1 MPKEKQLLYLPTYNY
16 SFYKYNKNTNHRKV
30 KYLKKK
36 KKDLKRATLIE
47 ACINGQCTVK
57 QVANALG
64 LSERRVKQIKKEVKE
79 NGVKSIQ
86 HGNRGRKPKN
96 TISNETKKKI
106 LELRSSYQ
114 YELSNF
120 KHFQEILKERE
131 NIDISYSALY
141 NILHN
146 AGIKSPKKH
155 RKSKLHHR
163 RKRKESEGMMLQA
176 DGTPFDWFGNGE
188 KYSLHGFVD
197 DATGKITGLY
207 MCKNECL
214 LGYLEVLR
222 QTLENYGIPISL
234 YPDKYS
240 VFFPPKKVDDHVTI
254 EEQLNGRE
262 KGITQ
267 FGRIVEELG
276 ITMFPANSPQAKG
289 RIERLWETL
298 QSRLVT
304 EFRINNIT
312 TMEQANTFLSNYID
326 IYNSKF
332 AIEPLNKNN
341 VFLKLPKK
349 YNLDE
354 LLCVKF
360 ERTIDNAGVFSVNN
374 SKFQILDRS
383 LPPKTKITVYLSKKV
398 GMLAKINNKTYDVQP
413 LELIS
418 KGLIDT
424 NSLDYHQWLPDVVI
438 ELINEFYLKDAKA
451 S

>member
-1 MPKEKQLLYLPTYNY
+1 MLKQN
-16 SFYKYNKNTNHRKV
+16 
-30 KYLKKK
+30 
-36 KKDLKRATLIE
+36 DLKRATLIE
-47 ACINGQCTVK
+47 ACIKGQCTIK
-57 QVANALG
+57 QVATALG

-96 TISNETKKKI
+96 TIPNEIIKKI
-106 LELRSSYQ
+106 VELRSSYE
-114 YELSNF
+114 YEISNF
-120 KHFQEILKERE
+120 KHFQELLKERE

-141 NILHN
+141 NILKN

-163 RKRKESEGMMLQA
+163 RKRKECEGMMLQA
-176 DGTPFDWFGNGE
+176 DGTPFDWFGDGQN
-188 KYSLHGFVD
+188 YSLHGFID

-222 QTLENYGIPISL
+222 QTLENFGIPISL

-240 VFFPPKKVDDHVTI
+240 VFFPPKKVDDHITI

-276 ITMFPANSPQAKG
+276 IEMFAASSPQAKG

-312 TMEQANTFLSNYID
+312 NMDDANVFLIDYISK
-326 IYNSKF
+326 YNSKF
-332 AIEPLNKNN
+332 SIEPTSKKS
-341 VFLKLPKK
+341 VFLKLPKR

-354 LLCVKF
+354 LLCVRF
-360 ERTIDNAGVFSVNN
+360 ERTIDNAGVFSISN
-374 SKFQILDRS
+374 SKFQILDKN
-383 LPPKTKITVYLSKKV
+383 LPPKTKVQIYLSQKIGMRVKV
-398 GMLAKINNKTYDVQP
+398 HNKIYDVQP

-418 KGLIDT
+418 KDSIKIE
-424 NSLDYHQWLPDVVI
+424 SSEYHQWLPNVVI
-438 ELINEFYLKDAKA
+438 DLIDEFYLKDAKA

>member
-1 MPKEKQLLYLPTYNY
+1 MLKQ
-16 SFYKYNKNTNHRKV
+16 
-30 KYLKKK
+30 
-36 KKDLKRATLIE
+36 KDLKRATLIE
-47 ACINGQCTVK
+47 ACIKGQCTVK
-57 QVANALG
+57 QVATALG
-64 LSERRVKQIKKEVKE
+64 ISERRVKQIKKEVKE

-96 TISNETKKKI
+96 TISDETRKRI
-106 LELRSSYQ
+106 LELRSSYE
-114 YELSNF
+114 YEISNF
-120 KHFQEILKERE
+120 KHFQELLKERE

-141 NILHN
+141 NILRN
-146 AGIKSPKKH
+146 AGIKSPKRH
-155 RKSKLHHR
+155 RKTKLHHR
-163 RKRKESEGMMLQA
+163 RKRKECEGMMLQA
-176 DGTPFDWFGNGE
+176 DGTPFDWFGDGQ

-240 VFFPPKKVDDHVTI
+240 VFFPPKKVKDHITI

-276 ITMFPANSPQAKG
+276 IEMFPASSPQAKG

-298 QSRLVT
+298 QSRLTT
-304 EFRINNIT
+304 EFRINNIKT
-312 TMEQANTFLSNYID
+312 IEEANIFLIGYIKK
-326 IYNSKF
+326 YNSKF
-332 AIEPLNKNN
+332 AIEATSKKN
-341 VFLKLPKK
+341 VFLKLPKR

-354 LLCVKF
+354 LLCVRF
-360 ERTIDNAGVFSVNN
+360 ERTIDNAGVFSINN
-374 SKFQILDRS
+374 SKFQILDNS
-383 LPPKTKITVYLSKKV
+383 LPPKSKVQIYISQKI
-398 GMLAKINNKTYDVQP
+398 GMRVKSNNKVYDVQP
-413 LELIS
+413 LELVS
-418 KGLIDT
+418 KEKVDN
-424 NSLDYHQWLPDVVI
+424 NSLDYHQWLADVVI
-438 ELINEFYLKDAKA
+438 KLINEYYLKDAKA

>member
-1 MPKEKQLLYLPTYNY
+1 MLKQ
-16 SFYKYNKNTNHRKV
+16 
-30 KYLKKK
+30 
-36 KKDLKRATLIE
+36 KDLKRATLIE
-47 ACINGQCTVK
+47 ACIKGECTIK
-57 QVANALG
+57 QVAAALG

-86 HGNRGRKPKN
+86 HGNRGRRPKN
-96 TISNETKKKI
+96 TISDETRKKI
-106 LELRSSYQ
+106 LELRSSYE
-114 YELSNF
+114 YEISNF
-120 KHFQEILKERE
+120 KHFQELLEERE
-131 NIDISYSALY
+131 NIKISYSALY
-141 NILHN
+141 NILRK

-155 RKSKLHHR
+155 HKTRLHHR
-163 RKRKESEGMMLQA
+163 RKRKECEGMMLQA
-176 DGTPFDWFGNGE
+176 DGTPFEWFGDGQ

-222 QTLENYGIPISL
+222 QTLENFGIPISL

-240 VFFPPKKVDDHVTI
+240 VFFPPKKVDDHITI

-276 ITMFPANSPQAKG
+276 IEMFPASSPQAKG

-304 EFRINNIT
+304 EFRINNIK
-312 TMEQANTFLSNYID
+312 TMDEANKFLVEYIK

-332 AIEPLNKNN
+332 SVKPASQKS
-341 VFLKLPKK
+341 VFLKLPKR
-349 YNLDE
+349 YDIDE
-354 LLCVKF
+354 LLCVRF
-360 ERTIDNAGVFSVNN
+360 ERTIDNSGVFSLNN
-374 SKFQILDRS
+374 SKFQILDKK
-383 LPPKTKITVYLSKKV
+383 LPPKTKVQIYLSEKI
-398 GMLAKINNKTYDVQP
+398 GMRVKHNNKIYDVQP

-418 KGLIDT
+418 KDSIDN
-424 NSLDYHQWLPDVVI
+424 NSLDYHLWLPDVVI
-438 ELINEFYLKDAKA
+438 ELINEYYLKDAKA

>member
-1 MPKEKQLLYLPTYNY
+1 MLKQN
-16 SFYKYNKNTNHRKV
+16 
-30 KYLKKK
+30 
-36 KKDLKRATLIE
+36 DLKRATLIE
-47 ACINGQCTVK
+47 ACIKGQCTIK
-57 QVANALG
+57 QVATALG

-96 TISNETKKKI
+96 TIPNEIIKKI
-106 LELRSSYQ
+106 IELRSSYE
-114 YELSNF
+114 YEISNF
-120 KHFQEILKERE
+120 KHFQELLKERE

-141 NILHN
+141 NILRN

-163 RKRKESEGMMLQA
+163 RKRKECEGMMLQA
-176 DGTPFDWFGNGE
+176 DGTPFDWFGDGQN
-188 KYSLHGFVD
+188 YSLHGFID

-222 QTLENYGIPISL
+222 QTLENFGIPISL

-240 VFFPPKKVDDHVTI
+240 VFFPPKKVDDHITI

-276 ITMFPANSPQAKG
+276 IEMFAASSPQAKG

-312 TMEQANTFLSNYID
+312 NMDDANVFLVDYISK
-326 IYNSKF
+326 YNSKF
-332 AIEPLNKNN
+332 SVEPTSKKS
-341 VFLKLPKK
+341 VFLKLPKR

-354 LLCVKF
+354 LLCVRF
-360 ERTIDNAGVFSVNN
+360 ERTIDNAGVFSISN
-374 SKFQILDRS
+374 SKFQILDKN
-383 LPPKTKITVYLSKKV
+383 LPPKTKVQIYLSQKIGMRVKV
-398 GMLAKINNKTYDVQP
+398 HNKIYDVQP

-418 KGLIDT
+418 KDSIKIE
-424 NSLDYHQWLPDVVI
+424 SSEYHQWLPDVVI
-438 ELINEFYLKDAKA
+438 DLIDEFYLKDAKA

>member
-1 MPKEKQLLYLPTYNY
+1 MLKQ
-16 SFYKYNKNTNHRKV
+16 
-30 KYLKKK
+30 
-36 KKDLKRATLIE
+36 KDLKRATLIE
-47 ACINGQCTVK
+47 ACIKGQCTVK

-96 TISNETKKKI
+96 TISDETRKRI
-106 LELRSSYQ
+106 LELRSSYE
-114 YELSNF
+114 YEISNF
-120 KHFQEILKERE
+120 KHFQELLKERE

-141 NILHN
+141 NILRN

-155 RKSKLHHR
+155 SKAKLHHR
-163 RKRKESEGMMLQA
+163 RKRKECEGMMLQA
-176 DGTPFDWFGNGE
+176 DGTPFEWFGDGQ
-188 KYSLHGFVD
+188 KYSLHGFID

-240 VFFPPKKVDDHVTI
+240 VFFPPKKVDDHITI
-254 EEQLNGRE
+254 EEQSNGRE

-276 ITMFPANSPQAKG
+276 IEMFAASSPQAKG

-304 EFRINNIT
+304 EFRIHHIK
-312 TMEQANTFLSNYID
+312 TMEEANTFLIEYIEK
-326 IYNSKF
+326 YNSKF
-332 AIEPLNKNN
+332 AVEATSKKN
-341 VFLKLPKK
+341 VFLKLPKR

-354 LLCVKF
+354 LLCVRF
-360 ERTIDNAGVFSVNN
+360 ERTIDNAGVFSINN
-374 SKFQILDRS
+374 SKFQIMDRH
-383 LPPKTKITVYLSKKV
+383 LPPKTRVQIYLSEKI
-398 GMLAKINNKTYDVQP
+398 GMRVKSNNKTYNVQP
-413 LELIS
+413 LEVIS
-418 KGLIDT
+418 KDQIDN
-424 NSLDYHQWLPDVVI
+424 NSLDYHKWLADVVI
-438 ELINEFYLKDAKA
+438 QLIHEFYLKDAKA
-451 S
+451 SY

>member
-1 MPKEKQLLYLPTYNY
+1 MLKQ
-16 SFYKYNKNTNHRKV
+16 
-30 KYLKKK
+30 
-36 KKDLKRATLIE
+36 KDLKRATLIE
-47 ACINGQCTVK
+47 ACIKGECTVK
-57 QVANALG
+57 QVADALG

-79 NGVKSIQ
+79 KGVKSIQ

-96 TISNETKKKI
+96 TISDETRNKI
-106 LELRSSYQ
+106 LALRCSYE
-114 YELSNF
+114 YEISNF
-120 KHFQEILKERE
+120 KHFQELLKERE

-141 NILHN
+141 NILRN

-155 RKSKLHHR
+155 HKSKLHHR

-188 KYSLHGFVD
+188 KYSLHGFID
-197 DATGKITGLY
+197 DATGKVTGLY

-222 QTLENYGIPISL
+222 QTLEDYGIPISL

-240 VFFPPKKVDDHVTI
+240 VFFPPKKVNDHITI

-276 ITMFPANSPQAKG
+276 ISMFPASSAQAKG
-289 RIERLWETL
+289 RVERLWETL

-304 EFRINNIT
+304 EFRINKINTI
-312 TMEQANTFLSNYID
+312 EQANAFLQNYINK
-326 IYNSKF
+326 YNSKF
-332 AIEPLNKNN
+332 AVLPINSKSM
-341 VFLKLPKK
+341 FLKLPKK

-354 LLCVKF
+354 LLCVQF
-360 ERTIDNAGVFSVNN
+360 ERTIDNAGVFSLNN
-374 SKFQILDRS
+374 SKFQVLEKR
-383 LPPKTKITVYLSKKV
+383 LPPKTKVTIYLSQKL
-398 GMLAKINNKTYDVQP
+398 GMVVKANNKICDVQP

-418 KGLIDT
+418 KDSIET
-424 NSLDYHQWLPDVVI
+424 NSLDYHQYLPDVVI
-438 ELINEFYLKDAKA
+438 ELINEFYFKDAKA

>member
-1 MPKEKQLLYLPTYNY
+1 MLKQ
-16 SFYKYNKNTNHRKV
+16 
-30 KYLKKK
+30 
-36 KKDLKRATLIE
+36 KDLKRATLIE
-47 ACINGQCTVK
+47 ACIKGQCTVK
-57 QVANALG
+57 QVATALG

-96 TISNETKKKI
+96 TISDETRKRI
-106 LELRSSYQ
+106 LELRSSYE
-114 YELSNF
+114 YEISNF
-120 KHFQEILKERE
+120 KHFQELLKERE

-141 NILHN
+141 HILRN
-146 AGIKSPKKH
+146 AGIKSPKRH
-155 RKSKLHHR
+155 RKTKLHHR
-163 RKRKESEGMMLQA
+163 RKRKECEGMMLQA
-176 DGTPFDWFGNGE
+176 DGTPFDWFGNGQ

-240 VFFPPKKVDDHVTI
+240 VFFPPKKVNDHITI

-267 FGRIVEELG
+267 FGRIIEELG
-276 ITMFPANSPQAKG
+276 IEMFPASSPQAKG

-298 QSRLVT
+298 QSRLTT
-304 EFRINNIT
+304 EFRINNIKT
-312 TMEQANTFLSNYID
+312 IDEANTFLITYIEK
-326 IYNSKF
+326 YNSKF
-332 AIEPLNKNN
+332 SIEASSKNN
-341 VFLKLPKK
+341 VFLKLPKR

-354 LLCVKF
+354 LLCVRF
-360 ERTIDNAGVFSVNN
+360 ERTIDNAGVFSINN
-374 SKFQILDRS
+374 SKFQIMDKS
-383 LPPKTKITVYLSKKV
+383 LPPKTKVQIYISQ
-398 GMLAKINNKTYDVQP
+398 KIGIRVKSNNKVYNVQP

-418 KGLIDT
+418 KDKIDN
-424 NSLDYHQWLPDVVI
+424 NSLDYHQWLADVVI
-438 ELINEFYLKDAKA
+438 ELINEYYLKDAKA

>member
-1 MPKEKQLLYLPTYNY
+1 MLKQ
-16 SFYKYNKNTNHRKV
+16 
-30 KYLKKK
+30 
-36 KKDLKRATLIE
+36 KDLKRATLIE

-57 QVANALG
+57 QVATALG

-96 TISNETKKKI
+96 TISDETRKRI
-106 LELRSSYQ
+106 LELRSSYE
-114 YELSNF
+114 YEISNF
-120 KHFQEILKERE
+120 KHFQELLKERE

-141 NILHN
+141 NILRN
-146 AGIKSPKKH
+146 AGIKSPKRH
-155 RKSKLHHR
+155 RKTKLHHR
-163 RKRKESEGMMLQA
+163 RKRKECEGMMLQA
-176 DGTPFDWFGNGE
+176 DGTPFDWFGDE
-188 KYSLHGFVD
+188 RKYSLHGFID

-222 QTLENYGIPISL
+222 QTLENYGIPVSL

-240 VFFPPKKVDDHVTI
+240 VFFPPKKVNDHITI

-276 ITMFPANSPQAKG
+276 IEMFPASSPQAKG

-298 QSRLVT
+298 QSRLTT
-304 EFRINNIT
+304 EFRINNIKT
-312 TMEQANTFLSNYID
+312 IDEANIFLISYIEK
-326 IYNSKF
+326 YNSKF
-332 AIEPLNKNN
+332 AIEASSKKS
-341 VFLKLPKK
+341 VFLKLPKR

-354 LLCVKF
+354 LLCVRF
-360 ERTIDNAGVFSVNN
+360 ERSIDNAGVFSINN
-374 SKFQILDRS
+374 SKFQIIDKS
-383 LPPKTKITVYLSKKV
+383 LPPKTKVQIYISQKI
-398 GMLAKINNKTYDVQP
+398 GMRVKSNNKVYDVQP
-413 LELIS
+413 LKLVS
-418 KGLIDT
+418 KDKIDN
-424 NSLDYHQWLPDVVI
+424 NSLDYHQWLADVVI
-438 ELINEFYLKDAKA
+438 ELINEYYLKDAKA

>member
-1 MPKEKQLLYLPTYNY
+1 MNEKKEAAPEGGKAAQIATVGTGHTANDLQSL
-16 SFYKYNKNTNHRKV
+16 SF
-30 KYLKKK
+30 LSI
-36 KKDLKRATLIE
+36 DLKRATLIE
-47 ACINGQCTVK
+47 ACIKGQCTIK
-57 QVANALG
+57 QVATALG

-96 TISNETKKKI
+96 TISDEVRNKI
-106 LELRSSYQ
+106 LNLRSSYA
-114 YELSNF
+114 YEISNF
-120 KHFQEILKERE
+120 KHFQEILKEYE
-131 NIDISYSALY
+131 GIDISYSALY
-141 NILHN
+141 NILTN

-163 RKRKESEGMMLQA
+163 RKRKECEGMMLQA
-176 DGTPFDWFGNGE
+176 DATPFDWFENGE
-188 KYSLHGFVD
+188 KFSLHGFID

-222 QTLENYGIPISL
+222 QTLETYGIPISL

-240 VFFPPKKVDDHVTI
+240 VFFPPKKVNDHITI

-276 ITMFPANSPQAKG
+276 IEMFPAYSPQAKG

-304 EFRINNIT
+304 EFRIHNIKT
-312 TMEQANTFLSNYID
+312 SEQANEFLKEYIK

-332 AIEPLNKNN
+332 AIEVSNS
-341 VFLKLPKK
+341 VFLKLPKR
-349 YNLDE
+349 YDLDE
-354 LLCVKF
+354 LLSVRF
-360 ERTIDNAGVFSVNN
+360 ERTIDNAGVFSINN
-374 SKFQILDRS
+374 SKFQIMDRK
-383 LPPKTKITVYLSKKV
+383 LPPKTKVQIYISQKI
-398 GMLAKINNKTYDVQP
+398 GMRVKSNNKIYDVQP

-418 KGLIDT
+418 KDKIDT
-424 NSLDYHQWLPDVVI
+424 NSLDYHQWLPTVMI
-438 ELINEFYLKDAKA
+438 SLINELYLKDAKHQY
-451 S
+451 

>member
-1 MPKEKQLLYLPTYNY
+1 MLKQ
-16 SFYKYNKNTNHRKV
+16 
-30 KYLKKK
+30 
-36 KKDLKRATLIE
+36 KDLKRATLIE
-47 ACINGQCTVK
+47 ACIKGECTVK
-57 QVANALG
+57 QVAIALG

-96 TISNETKKKI
+96 TIPNEIKQKI
-106 LELRSSYQ
+106 LELRSSYE
-114 YELSNF
+114 YEISNF
-120 KHFQEILKERE
+120 KHFQELLKERE

-141 NILHN
+141 NILRN

-155 RKSKLHHR
+155 HKTKLHHR
-163 RKRKESEGMMLQA
+163 RKRKDCEGMMLQA
-176 DGTPFDWFGNGE
+176 DGTPFDWFGDGQ
-188 KYSLHGFVD
+188 KYSLHGFID

-240 VFFPPKKVDDHVTI
+240 VFFPPKKVDDHITL

-276 ITMFPANSPQAKG
+276 IEMFAASSPQAKG

-304 EFRINNIT
+304 EFRINNIKT
-312 TMEQANTFLSNYID
+312 IDEANNFLVQYIEK
-326 IYNSKF
+326 YNSKF
-332 AIEPLNKNN
+332 AVVASSNKN
-341 VFLKLPKK
+341 VFLKLPKR

-354 LLCVKF
+354 LLCVRF
-360 ERTIDNAGVFSVNN
+360 ERTIDNAGVFSINN
-374 SKFQILDRS
+374 SKFQVMDKY
-383 LPPKTKITVYLSKKV
+383 LPPKTKIQIYLSQ
-398 GMLAKINNKTYDVQP
+398 KIGIRVKSNNKIYDVQP

-418 KGLIDT
+418 KDIIDNT
-424 NSLDYHQWLPDVVI
+424 LLDYHQCLPDVVI
-438 ELINEFYLKDAKA
+438 DLINEFYLRDAKA

>member
-1 MPKEKQLLYLPTYNY
+1 MLKQN
-16 SFYKYNKNTNHRKV
+16 
-30 KYLKKK
+30 
-36 KKDLKRATLIE
+36 DLKRATLIE
-47 ACINGQCTVK
+47 ACIKGQCTIK
-57 QVANALG
+57 QVATALG

-96 TISNETKKKI
+96 TIPNEIIKKI
-106 LELRSSYQ
+106 IELRSSYE
-114 YELSNF
+114 YEISNF
-120 KHFQEILKERE
+120 KHFQELLKERE

-141 NILHN
+141 NILRN

-163 RKRKESEGMMLQA
+163 RKRKECEGMMLQA
-176 DGTPFDWFGNGE
+176 DGTPFDWFGDGQN
-188 KYSLHGFVD
+188 YSLHGFID

-222 QTLENYGIPISL
+222 QTLENFGIPISL

-240 VFFPPKKVDDHVTI
+240 VFFPPKKVDDHITI

-276 ITMFPANSPQAKG
+276 IEMFAASSPQAKG

-312 TMEQANTFLSNYID
+312 NMDDANIFLVDYISK
-326 IYNSKF
+326 YNSKF
-332 AIEPLNKNN
+332 SVEPTSKKS
-341 VFLKLPKK
+341 VFLKLPKR

-354 LLCVKF
+354 LLCVRF
-360 ERTIDNAGVFSVNN
+360 ERTIDNAGVFSISN
-374 SKFQILDRS
+374 SKFQILDKN
-383 LPPKTKITVYLSKKV
+383 LPPKTKVQIYLSQKI
-398 GMLAKINNKTYDVQP
+398 GMRVKIHNKIYDVQP

-418 KGLIDT
+418 KDSIKIE
-424 NSLDYHQWLPDVVI
+424 SSEYHQWLPDVVI
-438 ELINEFYLKDAKA
+438 DLIDEFYLKDAKA

>member
-1 MPKEKQLLYLPTYNY
+1 MSKEKD
-16 SFYKYNKNTNHRKV
+16 F
-30 KYLKKK
+30 
-36 KKDLKRATLIE
+36 KRAALIE
-47 ACINGQCTVK
+47 ACIKGQCTVK

-79 NGVKSIQ
+79 NGVKSIA

-96 TISNETKKKI
+96 TIPDETRKRI
-106 LELRSSYQ
+106 LELRSSYE
-114 YELSNF
+114 YEISNF
-120 KHFQEILKERE
+120 KHFQELLKERE

-141 NILHN
+141 NILRN

-155 RKSKLHHR
+155 HKTKLHHR
-163 RKRKESEGMMLQA
+163 RKRKECEGMMLQA
-176 DGTPFDWFGNGE
+176 DGTPFDWFGNGQ
-188 KYSLHGFVD
+188 KYSLHGFID
-197 DATGKITGLY
+197 DATGKVTGLY

-222 QTLENYGIPISL
+222 QTLVNYGIPISL

-240 VFFPPKKVDDHVTI
+240 VFFPPKKVDDHITI

-267 FGRIVEELG
+267 FGRIIEELG
-276 ITMFPANSPQAKG
+276 ITMFAASSPQAKG

-304 EFRINNIT
+304 EFRIHKIKT
-312 TMEQANTFLSNYID
+312 IEKANEFLIKYIEK
-326 IYNSKF
+326 YNAKF
-332 AIEPLNKNN
+332 AVEATSKKVL
-341 VFLKLPKK
+341 FLKLPKR

-354 LLCVKF
+354 LLCVRF
-360 ERTIDNAGVFSVNN
+360 ERTIDNAGVFSINN
-374 SKFQILDRS
+374 SKFQIMDRR
-383 LPPKTKITVYLSKKV
+383 LPPKTKVQIYLSQKI
-398 GMLAKINNKTYDVQP
+398 GMRVKSNNKIYDVQP

-418 KGLIDT
+418 KDKIDKD
-424 NSLDYHQWLPDVVI
+424 SLDYHQWLPKVVI
-438 ELINEFYLKDAKA
+438 ELINEYYLKDAKA

>member
-1 MPKEKQLLYLPTYNY
+1 MLKQ
-16 SFYKYNKNTNHRKV
+16 
-30 KYLKKK
+30 
-36 KKDLKRATLIE
+36 KDLKRVTLVE
-47 ACINGQCTVK
+47 ACIKGQCTVK
-57 QVANALG
+57 QVATALG

-96 TISNETKKKI
+96 TIPDETRKKI
-106 LELRSSYQ
+106 LELRNSYQ
-114 YELSNF
+114 YEMSNF
-120 KHFQEILKERE
+120 KHFQELLKERE

-141 NILHN
+141 NILRN

-163 RKRKESEGMMLQA
+163 RKRKECEGMMLQA
-176 DGTPFDWFGNGE
+176 DGTPFDWFNTGE

-240 VFFPPKKVDDHVTI
+240 VFFPPKKVDDHITI

-276 ITMFPANSPQAKG
+276 IEMFAASSPQAKG

-304 EFRINNIT
+304 EFRINNIKSI
-312 TMEQANTFLSNYID
+312 EQANTFLIGYID
-326 IYNSKF
+326 KYNAQFAVTPTNSKS
-332 AIEPLNKNN
+332 
-341 VFLKLPKK
+341 VFLKLPKR
-349 YNLDE
+349 YDLDE

-360 ERTIDNAGVFSVNN
+360 ERIIDNAGVFSINN
-374 SKFQILDRS
+374 SKFQILDKS
-383 LPPKTKITVYLSKKV
+383 LPPKTKVQIYLSHKI
-398 GMLAKINNKTYDVQP
+398 GMRVKSNNKIYDVEP

-418 KGLIDT
+418 KDKIDK
-424 NSLDYHQWLPDVVI
+424 NSLNYHQWLSNVVI
-438 ELINEFYLKDAKA
+438 DLINEIYLKDAKA

>member
-1 MPKEKQLLYLPTYNY
+1 MLKQ
-16 SFYKYNKNTNHRKV
+16 
-30 KYLKKK
+30 
-36 KKDLKRATLIE
+36 KDLKRATLIE
-47 ACINGQCTVK
+47 ACIKGQCTIK
-57 QVANALG
+57 QVAAALG

-96 TISNETKKKI
+96 TIPTETIKRI
-106 LELRSSYQ
+106 VELRSSYE
-114 YELSNF
+114 YEISNF
-120 KHFQEILKERE
+120 KHFQELLKERE

-141 NILHN
+141 NILRN

-155 RKSKLHHR
+155 HKSKLHHR
-163 RKRKESEGMMLQA
+163 RKRKECEGMMLQA

-188 KYSLHGFVD
+188 KYSLHGFID
-197 DATGKITGLY
+197 DATGKVTGLY

-240 VFFPPKKVDDHVTI
+240 VFFPPKKVDDHITI

-276 ITMFPANSPQAKG
+276 ITMFAASSPQAKG

-304 EFRINNIT
+304 EFRVNQIT
-312 TMEQANTFLSNYID
+312 SMEQANEFLIKYIPK
-326 IYNSKF
+326 YNSQFSVQPISKQ
-332 AIEPLNKNN
+332 NM
-341 VFLKLPKK
+341 FLKLPKR
-349 YNLDE
+349 YNIDE
-354 LLCVKF
+354 LLCVRF
-360 ERTIDNAGVFSVNN
+360 ERTIDNAGVFSISN
-374 SKFQILDRS
+374 SKFQILDKN
-383 LPPKTKITVYLSKKV
+383 LPPKTKVQIYLSQKI
-398 GMLAKINNKTYDVQP
+398 GMRVKAHNRIYDVQP
-413 LELIS
+413 LDLIS
-418 KGLIDT
+418 KDSIKIE
-424 NSLDYHQWLPDVVI
+424 SSEYHQWLPDVVI
-438 ELINEFYLKDAKA
+438 DLIDEFYLKDAKA
-451 S
+451 A

>member
-1 MPKEKQLLYLPTYNY
+1 MLKQ
-16 SFYKYNKNTNHRKV
+16 
-30 KYLKKK
+30 
-36 KKDLKRATLIE
+36 KDLKRATLIE

-106 LELRSSYQ
+106 LELRNSYQ

-312 TMEQANTFLSNYID
+312 TMEQANTFLSNYIN

>member
-1 MPKEKQLLYLPTYNY
+1 MLKQ
-16 SFYKYNKNTNHRKV
+16 
-30 KYLKKK
+30 
-36 KKDLKRATLIE
+36 KDLKRVTLIE
-47 ACINGQCTVK
+47 ACIKGQCTVK
-57 QVANALG
+57 QVATALG

-96 TISNETKKKI
+96 TIPDETRKKI
-106 LELRSSYQ
+106 LELRNSYQ
-114 YELSNF
+114 YEMSNF
-120 KHFQEILKERE
+120 KHFQELLKERE

-141 NILHN
+141 NILRK

-163 RKRKESEGMMLQA
+163 RKRKECEGIMLQA
-176 DGTPFDWFGNGE
+176 DGTPFDWFNIGE

-240 VFFPPKKVDDHVTI
+240 VFFPPKKVDDHITI

-276 ITMFPANSPQAKG
+276 IEMFAASSPQAKG

-304 EFRINNIT
+304 EFRINNIKT
-312 TMEQANTFLSNYID
+312 IEQANMFLIGYID
-326 IYNSKF
+326 KYNAQFAVTPTNSKS
-332 AIEPLNKNN
+332 
-341 VFLKLPKK
+341 VFLKLPKR
-349 YNLDE
+349 YDLDE

-360 ERTIDNAGVFSVNN
+360 ERIIDNAGVFSINN
-374 SKFQILDRS
+374 SKFQILDKS
-383 LPPKTKITVYLSKKV
+383 LPPKTKVQIYLSHKI
-398 GMLAKINNKTYDVQP
+398 GMRVKSNNKIYDVEP

-418 KGLIDT
+418 KDKIDK
-424 NSLDYHQWLPDVVI
+424 NSLDYHQWLSNVVI
-438 ELINEFYLKDAKA
+438 DLINEIYLKDAKA

>member
-1 MPKEKQLLYLPTYNY
+1 MLKQ
-16 SFYKYNKNTNHRKV
+16 
-30 KYLKKK
+30 
-36 KKDLKRATLIE
+36 KDLKRATLIE
-47 ACINGQCTVK
+47 ACIKGQCTVK
-57 QVANALG
+57 QVATALG

-96 TISNETKKKI
+96 TISDETSKRI
-106 LELRSSYQ
+106 LELRSSYE
-114 YELSNF
+114 YEISNF
-120 KHFQEILKERE
+120 KHFQELLKERE

-141 NILHN
+141 HILRN
-146 AGIKSPKKH
+146 AGIKSPKRH
-155 RKSKLHHR
+155 RKTKLHHR
-163 RKRKESEGMMLQA
+163 RKRKECEGMMLQA
-176 DGTPFDWFGNGE
+176 DGTPFDWFGNGQ

-240 VFFPPKKVDDHVTI
+240 VFFPPKKVNDHITI

-267 FGRIVEELG
+267 FGRIIEELG
-276 ITMFPANSPQAKG
+276 IEMFPASSPQAKG

-298 QSRLVT
+298 QSRLTT
-304 EFRINNIT
+304 EFRINNIKT
-312 TMEQANTFLSNYID
+312 IDEANTFLITYIEK
-326 IYNSKF
+326 YNSKF
-332 AIEPLNKNN
+332 SIEASSKNN
-341 VFLKLPKK
+341 VFLKLPKR

-354 LLCVKF
+354 LLCVRF
-360 ERTIDNAGVFSVNN
+360 ERTIDNAGVFSINN
-374 SKFQILDRS
+374 SKFQIMDKS
-383 LPPKTKITVYLSKKV
+383 LPPKTKVQIYISQ
-398 GMLAKINNKTYDVQP
+398 KIGIRVKSNNKVYDVQP

-418 KGLIDT
+418 KDKIDN
-424 NSLDYHQWLPDVVI
+424 NSLDYHQWLADVVI
-438 ELINEFYLKDAKA
+438 ELINEYYLKDAKA

>member
-1 MPKEKQLLYLPTYNY
+1 MLKQ
-16 SFYKYNKNTNHRKV
+16 
-30 KYLKKK
+30 
-36 KKDLKRATLIE
+36 KDLKRATLIE
-47 ACINGQCTVK
+47 ACIKGQCTVK
-57 QVANALG
+57 QVATALG

-96 TISNETKKKI
+96 TISDETRKRI
-106 LELRSSYQ
+106 LELRSSYE
-114 YELSNF
+114 YEISNF
-120 KHFQEILKERE
+120 KHFQELLKERE

-141 NILHN
+141 HILRN
-146 AGIKSPKKH
+146 AGIKSPKRH
-155 RKSKLHHR
+155 RKTKLHHR
-163 RKRKESEGMMLQA
+163 RKRKECEGMMLQA
-176 DGTPFDWFGNGE
+176 DGTPFDWFGNGQ

-240 VFFPPKKVDDHVTI
+240 VFFPPKKVNDHITI

-267 FGRIVEELG
+267 FGRIIEELG
-276 ITMFPANSPQAKG
+276 IEMFPASSPQAKG

-298 QSRLVT
+298 QSRLTT
-304 EFRINNIT
+304 EFRINNIKT
-312 TMEQANTFLSNYID
+312 IDEANTFLITYIEK
-326 IYNSKF
+326 YNSKF
-332 AIEPLNKNN
+332 SIEASSKNN
-341 VFLKLPKK
+341 VFLKLPKR

-354 LLCVKF
+354 LLCVRF
-360 ERTIDNAGVFSVNN
+360 ERTIDNAGVFSINN
-374 SKFQILDRS
+374 SKFQIMDKS
-383 LPPKTKITVYLSKKV
+383 LPPKTKVQIYISQ
-398 GMLAKINNKTYDVQP
+398 KIGIRVKSNNKVYDVQP

-418 KGLIDT
+418 KDKIDN
-424 NSLDYHQWLPDVVI
+424 NSLDYHQWLADVVI
-438 ELINEFYLKDAKA
+438 ELINEYYLKDAKA

>member
-1 MPKEKQLLYLPTYNY
+1 M
-16 SFYKYNKNTNHRKV
+16 YKYVNNSQNRKV
-30 KYLKKK
+30 EYLMLKQ
-36 KKDLKRATLIE
+36 KDLKRATLIE

-96 TISNETKKKI
+96 TISDETRKRI
-106 LELRSSYQ
+106 LNLRSSYE
-114 YELSNF
+114 YEISNF
-120 KHFQEILKERE
+120 KHFQELLKERE

-141 NILHN
+141 NILRN
-146 AGIKSPKKH
+146 AGIKSPKRH
-155 RKSKLHHR
+155 RKTKLHHR
-163 RKRKESEGMMLQA
+163 RKRKECEGMMLQA
-176 DGTPFDWFGNGE
+176 DGTPFDWFGDGQ

-304 EFRINNIT
+304 EFRIHNIT
-312 TMEQANTFLSNYID
+312 TMEQANMFLSNYID

-341 VFLKLPKK
+341 VFLKLPKR

-360 ERTIDNAGVFSVNN
+360 ERTIDNAGVFSLNN
-374 SKFQILDRS
+374 SKFQVLDKS
-383 LPPKTKITVYLSKKV
+383 LPPKTKVQIYLSQKI
-398 GMLAKINNKTYDVQP
+398 GMRVKSNNKILDVEP
-413 LELIS
+413 LEIIS
-418 KGLIDT
+418 NDNKDKKTLE
-424 NSLDYHQWLPDVVI
+424 YHVCLADVVI
-438 ELINEFYLKDAKA
+438 KLINDFYLKDAKA

>member
-1 MPKEKQLLYLPTYNY
+1 MLKQ
-16 SFYKYNKNTNHRKV
+16 
-30 KYLKKK
+30 
-36 KKDLKRATLIE
+36 KDLKRATLIE

-64 LSERRVKQIKKEVKE
+64 LSERRVKQIKKEVKK

-96 TISNETKKKI
+96 TISDETRKKI
-106 LELRSSYQ
+106 LELRSSYE

-312 TMEQANTFLSNYID
+312 TMEQANTFLSNYIN

>member
-1 MPKEKQLLYLPTYNY
+1 MLKQKEI
-16 SFYKYNKNTNHRKV
+16 
-30 KYLKKK
+30 
-36 KKDLKRATLIE
+36 KRATLIE

-96 TISNETKKKI
+96 TISVETKKKI
-106 LELRSSYQ
+106 LDLRSSYE

-141 NILHN
+141 NILHT
-146 AGIKSPKKH
+146 AGIRSPKKH

-163 RKRKESEGMMLQA
+163 RKRKASEGMMLQA

-188 KYSLHGFVD
+188 KYSLHGFID

-222 QTLENYGIPISL
+222 QTLENFGIPISL

-240 VFFPPKKVDDHVTI
+240 VFFPPKKVDDHLTI

-267 FGRIVEELG
+267 FGRIIEELG
-276 ITMFPANSPQAKG
+276 ISMFPASSPQAKG

-312 TMEQANTFLSNYID
+312 TIEQANAFLANYIKK
-326 IYNSKF
+326 YNSKF
-332 AIEPLNKNN
+332 AIKPTNN
-341 VFLKLPKK
+341 TSMFLKLPKK

-354 LLCVKF
+354 LLCVRF
-360 ERTIDNAGVFSVNN
+360 ERTIDNAGVFSLNN
-374 SKFQILDRS
+374 SKFQVLDRS
-383 LPPKTKITVYLSKKV
+383 LPPKTKIQIYLSQKN
-398 GMLAKINNKTYDVQP
+398 GMFIKCNNKQYDVQP
-413 LELIS
+413 LEIIS
-418 KGLIDT
+418 KDSNDK
-424 NSLDYHQWLPDVVI
+424 NSNNY
-438 ELINEFYLKDAKA
+438 

>member
-1 MPKEKQLLYLPTYNY
+1 M
-16 SFYKYNKNTNHRKV
+16 
-30 KYLKKK
+30 LKS
-36 KKDLKRATLIE
+36 KDLKRATLIE
-47 ACINGQCTVK
+47 ACIKGQCTVK

-64 LSERRVKQIKKEVKE
+64 ISERRVKQIKKEVKE

-96 TISNETKKKI
+96 TISDETKKKI
-106 LELRSSYQ
+106 LELRSSYE

-120 KHFQEILKERE
+120 KHFQELLNERE
-131 NIDISYSALY
+131 NIIISYSALY
-141 NILHN
+141 KILHN

-155 RKSKLHHR
+155 RKKKLHHR

-176 DGTPFDWFGNGE
+176 DGTPFDWFGTGK
-188 KYSLHGFVD
+188 KYSLHGFID

-240 VFFPPKKVDDHVTI
+240 VFFPPKKVNDHITI
-254 EEQLNGRE
+254 EEQLNGRK

-267 FGRIVEELG
+267 FGRIIEELG

-312 TMEQANTFLSNYID
+312 TIEQANIFFINYINK
-326 IYNSKF
+326 YNSQF
-332 AIEPLNKNN
+332 AIDPSSKTSM
-341 VFLKLPKK
+341 FLKLPKK

-360 ERTIDNAGVFSVNN
+360 ERTIDNAGVFSLNN
-374 SKFQILDRS
+374 SKFQILDRN
-383 LPPKTKITVYLSKKV
+383 LPPKTKITIYLSQKIGMVVKVNKKC
-398 GMLAKINNKTYDVQP
+398 YDVQP

-418 KGLIDT
+418 KDSIDN
-424 NSLDYHQWLPDVVI
+424 NSLDYHQWLPNVII
-438 ELINEFYLKDAKA
+438 ELINEFYLNDAKA

>member
-1 MPKEKQLLYLPTYNY
+1 MLKQ
-16 SFYKYNKNTNHRKV
+16 
-30 KYLKKK
+30 
-36 KKDLKRATLIE
+36 KDLKRATLIE
-47 ACINGQCTVK
+47 ACIKGECTVK
-57 QVANALG
+57 QVADALG

-96 TISNETKKKI
+96 AIPFETRQKI
-106 LELRSSYQ
+106 LDLRSSYE
-114 YELSNF
+114 YEISNF
-120 KHFQEILKERE
+120 KHFQELLKERE

-141 NILHN
+141 NILRN
-146 AGIKSPKKH
+146 AGIKSPKKQ
-155 RKSKLHHR
+155 RKTKLHHR
-163 RKRKESEGMMLQA
+163 RKRKECEGMMLQA
-176 DGTPFDWFGNGE
+176 DGTPFDWFGNGQ
-188 KYSLHGFVD
+188 KYSLHGFID

-240 VFFPPKKVDDHVTI
+240 VFFPPKKVNDHITL

-276 ITMFPANSPQAKG
+276 IEMFPASSPQAKG

-304 EFRINNIT
+304 EFRINHIS
-312 TMEQANTFLSNYID
+312 TMDEANAFLLEYIQK
-326 IYNSKF
+326 YNSKF
-332 AIEPLNKNN
+332 AIEATSKKV
-341 VFLKLPKK
+341 VFLKLPKR

-354 LLCVKF
+354 LLCVRF
-360 ERTIDNAGVFSVNN
+360 DRTIDNAGVFSINN
-374 SKFQILDRS
+374 SKFQIMDKY
-383 LPPKTKITVYLSKKV
+383 LPPKTKVQIYLSQKI
-398 GMLAKINNKTYDVQP
+398 GMRVKSNNKLYDVQP

-418 KGLIDT
+418 KDKID
-424 NSLDYHQWLPDVVI
+424 NDSLDYHQWLSDVVI
-438 ELINEFYLKDAKA
+438 ELINEYYLKDAKA

>member
-1 MPKEKQLLYLPTYNY
+1 MLKQ
-16 SFYKYNKNTNHRKV
+16 
-30 KYLKKK
+30 
-36 KKDLKRATLIE
+36 KDLKRATLIE

-418 KGLIDT
+418 KGVIDT